1 VSHRKADSR
10 LALSQPIPRAA
21 ARGAGLVRSTCR
33 PVAGLLRARLRGLV
47 SRYDKLRSAPQV
59 DTWSAPLIGTG
70 SGPSGAR
77 AGLDSPFPP
86 AGPGPAGPAAA
97 IGPGPR
103 SDRDLP
109 GPRCLIVTSM
119 LNTGGL
125 QEVAAVLAR
134 RLPEFGLRTAVL
146 DVRPDPSGDGRPSGY
161 LGQVLHSS
169 GTEVHETDEA
179 GVPAWIERWRPDVLA
194 AHGALPGAVLATA
207 NLLDVPYVDT
217 LHGMHDLFDAD
228 WRAEASRAAQVSA
241 IISVSELVRQ
251 QYLAGNPGFPPA
263 RIVTIPNGVD
273 EERRRGVDRATA
285 RHRLGLRD
293 EYVFV
298 SLSRH
303 CLQKNTYGLLA
314 AFGEMARHRPE
325 VHLVVAGKLSDARY
339 GRRVL
344 RLRETLSC
352 RDRIH
357 LRDHLEAPARLLAAA
372 DGFVLD
378 SFFEG
383 WPLASMEALHAGLP
397 VVLSDMGGAREQ
409 VGDDPSRG
417 YLVANPLGDPL
428 QVNWESMRIARY
440 RPQPNQDE
448 LVTALEK
455 LVAGRHA
462 YLRDR
467 AQLAAESAARFR
479 GETCVAHHAA
489 VLQAVTSGAELPPLL
504 GVHAA

>member
-10 LALSQPIPRAA
+10 LALSPPIPRAA
-21 ARGAGLVRSTCR
+21 ARGAGLVRSTGR
-33 PVAGLLRARLRGLV
+33 PVAGLLRAPLRGLV
-47 SRYDKLRSAPQV
+47 SRYDKLRPVPQV

-77 AGLDSPFPP
+77 AALDRPFPP
-86 AGPGPAGPAAA
+86 AGPEPAGPAAA
-97 IGPGPR
+97 IGPGPGG
-103 SDRDLP
+103 DRDLP

-146 DVRPDPSGDGRPSGY
+146 DVRPDPAADGRPSGY
-161 LGQVLHSS
+161 LGQVLHSG

-179 GVPAWIERWRPDVLA
+179 GAPAWIEGWRPDVLA

-207 NLLDVPYVDT
+207 NVLGVPYVDT

-228 WRAEASRAAQVSA
+228 WRAEASRAARVSA

-344 RLRETLSC
+344 RLRESLPC

-357 LRDHLEAPARLLAAA
+357 LRDHLAAPARLLAAA

-383 WPLASMEALHAGLP
+383 WPLASMEALYAGLP

-409 VGDDPSRG
+409 VGDDSSRG

-428 QVNWESMRIARY
+428 RVNWESMRIARY

-479 GETCVAHHAA
+479 GETCVARHAA
-489 VLQAVTSGAELPPLL
+489 VLQAVTAGAELPPLL
-504 GVHAA
+504 GAHAI

>member
-10 LALSQPIPRAA
+10 LALSQPIPQAA
-21 ARGAGLVRSTCR
+21 ARGAGLVRSTGR
-33 PVAGLLRARLRGLV
+33 PVAGLLRARLSGLV
-47 SRYDKLRSAPQV
+47 SRYDQLRPVPQV
-59 DTWSAPLIGTG
+59 DTWSAPLIGPG

-86 AGPGPAGPAAA
+86 AGPGLAGPAAA

-161 LGQVLHSS
+161 LGEVLHSG

-179 GVPAWIERWRPDVLA
+179 GAPAWIERWRPDVLA

-207 NLLDVPYVDT
+207 NVLGVPYVDT

-228 WRAEASRAAQVSA
+228 WRGEASRAARVSA

-314 AFGEMARHRPE
+314 AFGEMARHRPGA
-325 VHLVVAGKLSDARY
+325 HLVVAGKLSDARY

-344 RLRETLSC
+344 RLRESLPC

-357 LRDHLEAPARLLAAA
+357 LRDHLSAPARLLAAA

-417 YLVANPLGDPL
+417 YVVANPLGDPL
-428 QVNWESMRIARY
+428 RVNWESMRIARY

-462 YLRDR
+462 YLGDR
-467 AQLAAESAARFR
+467 ARLAAESTARFR
-479 GETCVAHHAA
+479 GETCVARHAA
-489 VLQAVTSGAELPPLL
+489 VLQAVTAGAELPPLL

>member
-1 VSHRKADSR
+1 MSSRKEDCQ
-10 LALSQPIPRAA
+10 LALPQPIPPAA
-21 ARGAGLVRSTCR
+21 ARGAGLARSTGR
-33 PVAGLLRARLRGLV
+33 LVAGLLRAPLRGLV
-47 SRYDKLRSAPQV
+47 SRYDKLRPAPQV
-59 DTWSAPLIGTG
+59 DAWSAPLIGTG
-70 SGPSGAR
+70 SGPSGTGA
-77 AGLDSPFPP
+77 ALDSPFPA

-97 IGPGPR
+97 IGRVARG
-103 SDRDLP
+103 DRDLP

-161 LGQVLHSS
+161 LGQVLHS
-169 GTEVHETDEA
+169 GGAEVHETDEA
-179 GVPAWIERWRPDVLA
+179 GAPAWVERWRPDVLA

-207 NLLDVPYVDT
+207 SVLGVPYVDT

-228 WRAEASRAAQVSA
+228 WRAEASRAARVSA

-314 AFGEMARHRPE
+314 AFGEMARHRPD

-344 RLRETLSC
+344 QLRESLPC

-357 LRDHLEAPARLLAAA
+357 LRHHLAAPARLLAAA

-397 VVLSDMGGAREQ
+397 VVLSDMGGARGQ

-417 YLVANPLGDPL
+417 YVVASPLGDPL
-428 QVNWESMRIARY
+428 RVNWESMRIARY

-448 LVTALEK
+448 LVTALER

-462 YLRDR
+462 YLGDR
-467 AQLAAESAARFR
+467 APLAAESAARSR
-479 GETCVAHHAA
+479 GETCVARHAA
-489 VLQAVTSGAELPPLL
+489 VLQAVTAGAELPPLL
-504 GVHAA
+504 GVPAA

>member
-1 VSHRKADSR
+1 
-10 LALSQPIPRAA
+10 
-21 ARGAGLVRSTCR
+21 
-33 PVAGLLRARLRGLV
+33 
-47 SRYDKLRSAPQV
+47 
-59 DTWSAPLIGTG
+59 
-70 SGPSGAR
+70 
-77 AGLDSPFPP
+77 
-86 AGPGPAGPAAA
+86 
-97 IGPGPR
+97 
-103 SDRDLP
+103 
-109 GPRCLIVTSM
+109 M

-146 DVRPDPSGDGRPSGY
+146 DVRPEPSGDGWPSGY
-161 LGQVLHSS
+161 LGQVLRSG

-179 GVPAWIERWRPDVLA
+179 GASAWIEHWRPDVLA
-194 AHGALPGAVLATA
+194 AHGALPDSILARA
-207 NLLDVPYVDT
+207 SALDVPYVDT
-217 LHGMHDLFDAD
+217 LHGMHDLFGAD
-228 WRAEASRAAQVSA
+228 WEAEASRAARVSA

-273 EERRRGVDRATA
+273 EERGCDMDRATA

-314 AFGEMARHRPE
+314 AFGEMARHRPD

-344 RLRETLSC
+344 RLRESLPC
-352 RDRIH
+352 CDRIH
-357 LRDHLEAPARLLAAA
+357 LRDHLASPARLLAAA

-383 WPLASMEALHAGLP
+383 WPLASMEALQAGLP

-428 QVNWESMRIARY
+428 QVNWESMKVARY
-440 RPQPNQDE
+440 RAQPNRDE

-462 YLRDR
+462 YLGDR
-467 AQLAAESAARFR
+467 AVLAAESAARFR
-479 GETCVAHHAA
+479 GRTCVARHAA
-489 VLQAVTSGAELPPLL
+489 VLRAVTTGAELPPLPP

>member
-10 LALSQPIPRAA
+10 LALSQPIPPAA
-21 ARGAGLVRSTCR
+21 ARGAGLARSTGR
-33 PVAGLLRARLRGLV
+33 LVAGLLRAPLRGLV
-47 SRYDKLRSAPQV
+47 SRYDKLRPAPQV
-59 DTWSAPLIGTG
+59 DAWSAPLIGTG

-77 AGLDSPFPP
+77 AALDSAFPA

-97 IGPGPR
+97 IGPDPR
-103 SDRDLP
+103 GDRDVP

-146 DVRPDPSGDGRPSGY
+146 DVRPDPAADGRPSGY
-161 LGQVLHSS
+161 LGQVLHSG

-179 GVPAWIERWRPDVLA
+179 GAPAWIEGWRPDVLA

-207 NLLDVPYVDT
+207 NVLGVPYVDT

-228 WRAEASRAAQVSA
+228 WRAEASRAARVSA

-344 RLRETLSC
+344 RLRESLPC

-357 LRDHLEAPARLLAAA
+357 LRDHLAAPARLLAAA

-383 WPLASMEALHAGLP
+383 WPLASMEALYAGLP

-409 VGDDPSRG
+409 VGDDSSRG

-428 QVNWESMRIARY
+428 RVNWESMRIARY

-479 GETCVAHHAA
+479 GETCVARHAA
-489 VLQAVTSGAELPPLL
+489 VLQAVTAGAELPPLL
-504 GVHAA
+504 GAHAI